1 MQTRPKPFC
10 AKVSLLY
17 LHIPDHQHPRGSFSH
32 RTTSIPAKKP
42 PSTRSQTTTTA
53 TTLPASRVGR
63 SRCDILDTADLHAST
78 GERTESRLSTGARG
92 LGTVAYTSQSALVL
106 FRLAFCSHRTGIFHV
121 RTTSS
126 PDLDVESSDT
136 EFLAASSDVLSCQ
149 HSGVGRGFIAVGL
162 DLHAAGDT
170 GDGFAAGKIGDV
182 DEGVVEGGED
192 ASDAEDELTC
202 TLITLSVMFRIGA
215 CLLCRGYACGV
226 LFNRAG

>member
-17 LHIPDHQHPRGSFSH
+17 LHIPDHQHPSGSYTHQIS
-32 RTTSIPAKKP
+32 SIPAKEP
-42 PSTRSQTTTTA
+42 TSTRSQTTTTA
-53 TTLPASRVGR
+53 TTLSAGRVRR
-63 SRCDILDTADLHAST
+63 SRRNILNAANLHAST

-92 LGTVAYTSQSALVL
+92 LGTIACISQSALVL
-106 FRLAFCSHRTGIFHV
+106 FRLAFCSHRTGIFHI

-126 PDLDVESSDT
+126 PNLDVESSNT
-136 EFLAASSDVLSCQ
+136 ELLAASSNVLGCQ

-162 DLHAAGDT
+162 DLHAASDT
-170 GDGFAAGKIGDV
+170 RDGFAAREIGDV
-182 DEGVVEGGED
+182 DEGVIEGGED

-202 TLITLSVMFRIGA
+202 TLITLSVMFLIGA